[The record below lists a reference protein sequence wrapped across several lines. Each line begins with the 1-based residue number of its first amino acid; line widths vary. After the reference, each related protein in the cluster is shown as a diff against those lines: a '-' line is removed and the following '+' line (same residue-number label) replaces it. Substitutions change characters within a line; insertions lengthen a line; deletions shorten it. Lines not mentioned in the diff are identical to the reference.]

1 MSAWQRIF
9 LQSRVNNGAYE
20 GDRLPAQIWH
30 WPEETWFQKRRNYLR
45 ATQRQRLQGQD
56 AA

>member
-30 WPEETWFQKRRNYLR
+30 WPEETWFQKRRSYLR
-45 ATQRQRLQGQD
+45 ARQRQAQD
-56 AA
+56 PA